1 MDPKA
6 DRVSTEQALAI
17 YAEALVA
24 RGVIAVL
31 GDASAGVGE
40 LLVRLGARAVYLW
53 DPDEQRALGQADLAP
68 RGVTVRPLVREDLV
82 RRDFDL
88 VIVPDLAI
96 FDDPGGLLADV
107 RRMVGEE
114 GAALVAAPNREVA
127 GAGAATAFDYYELF
141 DVVAQEFDYV
151 RMIAQLPFRGVTLAE
166 LGDDADT
173 GAGVSVDT
181 QLGEEATA
189 PDVFVA
195 LASQRDVRLDPY
207 SIVQLAA
214 SPPSPQDEPSSP
226 GVAAVAEPDAG
237 LLEELNALR
246 RERAERA
253 ERADAAAALEAALA
267 ERTRQANVLAH
278 QLEEAQAAAQA
289 GRLAAAEELDELIG
303 RVDRAEHK
311 AAELQG
317 ELSHAETH
325 STDHAGLEET
335 LRDRARVIRALED
348 ELARRDQLVRELAGA
363 LEDASGTP
371 PHPAA
376 APDANAAE
384 ELAQLR
390 GRLDALALDLARR
403 EGEARAAAW
412 TIEELEGRLALAERA
427 AAASS
432 PAGDPAAGARLA
444 VALDELDALRLALV
458 QEHAARLEAESRHP
472 GRAVDAGSGPAGE
485 GADLG
490 AQPQER

>member
-1 MDPKA
+1 MEPKA

-53 DPDEQRALGQADLAP
+53 DPDRQRALAQADISS

-88 VIVPDLAI
+88 VIVPDLGI
-96 FDDPGGLLADV
+96 FGDPAALLSDV

-173 GAGVSVDT
+173 AAGVSVDT

-195 LASQRDVRLDPY
+195 LASQRDVRLDSY
-207 SIVQLAA
+207 SIVQLPA
-214 SPPSPQDEPSSP
+214 SPGDEPSSP
-226 GVAAVAEPDAG
+226 GVAATVVEPDAG
-237 LLEELNALR
+237 LIEELNALR
-246 RERAERA
+246 
-253 ERADAAAALEAALA
+253 ERADAAGALEAALA

-278 QLEEAQAAAQA
+278 QLEEAQSAAQA

-303 RVDRAEHK
+303 RVDRAERK

-317 ELSHAETH
+317 ELSHVETH
-325 STDHAGLEET
+325 SADHAGLEET
-335 LRDRARVIRALED
+335 LRERARVIRGLED
-348 ELARRDQLVRELAGA
+348 ELARRDRLVRELAGA
-363 LEDASGTP
+363 LEDAAGTA
-371 PHPAA
+371 PHAAA
-376 APDANAAE
+376 APDTDPE
-384 ELAQLR
+384 ELARLR
-390 GRLDALALDLARR
+390 ERLDALALDLARR

-412 TIEELEGRLALAERA
+412 TLEELQGRLALAERVA
-427 AAASS
+427 ARP
-432 PAGDPAAGARLA
+432 PAPGDPAAGARLA

-458 QEHAARLEAESRHP
+458 QEHAARLEAESRRP
-472 GRAVDAGSGPAGE
+472 GKAVDAGSGPPGE
-485 GADLG
+485 VAEATTDVG

>member
-1 MDPKA
+1 MEPTA
-6 DRVSTEQALAI
+6 DRLSTEQALAI

-53 DPDEQRALGQADLAP
+53 DSDQQRALAQADVAP

-88 VIVPDLAI
+88 VIVPDLGA
-96 FDDPGGLLADV
+96 FGDPGGLLADV

-127 GAGAATAFDYYELF
+127 GATGATAFDYYELF

-166 LGDDADT
+166 LGDEADT
-173 GAGVSVDT
+173 AAGVSVDT

-207 SIVQLAA
+207 SIVQLPASAQDEA
-214 SPPSPQDEPSSP
+214 SPPGSP
-226 GVAAVAEPDAG
+226 GLATAVVEPDAG
-237 LLEELNALR
+237 LVQELNALR
-246 RERAERA
+246 ERAARGEA
-253 ERADAAAALEAALA
+253 ADALEAALA
-267 ERTRQANVLAH
+267 ERTRQANVLAR
-278 QLEEAQAAAQA
+278 QLEEAHAAAQA

-303 RVDRAEHK
+303 RVDRAERK
-311 AAELQG
+311 AADLQG
-317 ELSHAETH
+317 ELSHVESH
-325 STDHAGLEET
+325 SADHAGLEET
-335 LRDRARVIRALED
+335 LRERARVIRGLED

-363 LEDASGTP
+363 LEDASGAT
-371 PHPAA
+371 PHPAV
-376 APDANAAE
+376 APDANAE
-384 ELAQLR
+384 EVARLR
-390 GRLDALALDLARR
+390 QRLDALSLDLARR
-403 EGEARAAAW
+403 EGESRAAAW

-427 AAASS
+427 AAATS

-458 QEHAARLEAESRHP
+458 QEHAARLEAESRHA
-472 GRAVDAGSGPAGE
+472 GRALETGPGPAGE
-485 GADLG
+485 GADAG